1 MVGTGERCWST
12 DQYRRLIESGIV
24 DVVGCDPGRVGGI
37 TGFRELIGL
46 VEQSQLWFN
55 AHAWSSAIIT
65 AASLALS
72 ASSNRCLLFELK
84 PIENPMQHELVE
96 QPFWHTDGF
105 ISAPNKPGLGVEI
118 KEAVI
123 QKYRMR

>member
-1 MVGTGERCWST
+1 M
-12 DQYRRLIESGIV
+12 
-24 DVVGCDPGRVGGI
+24 GGI

-84 PIENPMQHELVE
+84 PIENPMQNELVE

-105 ISAPNKPGLGVEI
+105 ISAPNRPGLGVEI